1 MQTPETKRQNDWVA
15 LFVANSDETQIDR
28 TLMAAWSVRQHFMDV
43 PIAVVTNRPTHRLW
57 RTAVFNIVISM
68 ADDPSASVATCCRR
82 AMDRD
87 IFERAFYVN
96 SHCRLR
102 SGSVGTLMKPL
113 AQPGIDVTLLPSE
126 SAEAMPDGVVGL
138 RNSDGGRAFLDRWAA
153 SLGEG
158 HGLPAT
164 RGDDAGFVTG
174 VFESIWTP
182 AIATD
187 PKSLPAVEIRQGNAR
202 RLQGEMLLF
211 ALHRL
216 VSGDLKRAATVYA
229 RVALRAEPDLVQLG
243 SERLVP
249 YLRQRF
255 PEKVGGFSA
264 DGLKKLEQ
272 MLNHAAEGD
281 PAGNLL
287 AIAALHLEMDQPK
300 TAVTVLRLIS
310 RMRFN
315 KPVPVPD

>member
-1 MQTPETKRQNDWVA
+1 MQTPETKRKNEWVV

-28 TLMAAWSVRQHFMDV
+28 TLMAAWSVRQHFTDV

-82 AMDRD
+82 AMDRE
-87 IFERAFYVN
+87 IFDRAFYVN

-126 SAEAMPDGVVGL
+126 GAEAMQDGIIGL
-138 RNSDGGRAFLDRWAA
+138 HNSDGGRAFLDKWAA
-153 SLGEG
+153 SIGEG
-158 HGLPAT
+158 GGLPAAV
-164 RGDDAGFVTG
+164 GDNAGFTAG
-174 VFESIWTP
+174 VFDSVWTP
-182 AIATD
+182 EVATD
-187 PKSLPAVEIRQGNAR
+187 PEKLPAVEVRQGNAR

-229 RVALRAEPDLVQLG
+229 RVALRAEPSLVQLG
-243 SERLVP
+243 SARLVP
-249 YLRQRF
+249 HLRRRF
-255 PEKVGGFSA
+255 PEKVSGIGA
-264 DGLKKLEQ
+264 EGRKKLEE

-310 RMRFN
+310 RMRFR

>member
-1 MQTPETKRQNDWVA
+1 MKTPETRRQNEWMV

-28 TLMAAWSVRQHFMDV
+28 TLMAAWSVRQHFQDL
-43 PIAVVTNRPTHRLW
+43 PIAVVTSRPTHRLW
-57 RTAVFNIVISM
+57 RTAIFNVVISV
-68 ADDPSASVATCCRR
+68 ADDPDASVATCCRR

-102 SGSVGTLMKPL
+102 SGSVGTLMKPM
-113 AQPGIDVTLLPSE
+113 AQPDIDVTLLPSAGTE
-126 SAEAMPDGVVGL
+126 VMPDGILGL
-138 RNSDGGRAFLDRWAA
+138 HNSDGGRAFLDDWAA
-153 SLGEG
+153 NLGEG
-158 HGLPAT
+158 GDLPSPDSD
-164 RGDDAGFVTG
+164 RAGFTAA
-174 VFESIWTP
+174 VFDSSWTP
-182 AIATD
+182 AIAAD

-249 YLRQRF
+249 HLRRRF
-255 PEKVGGFSA
+255 PEKVSGFSA
-264 DGLKKLEQ
+264 EGLKKLEQ

-300 TAVTVLRLIS
+300 TAITVLRLIE
-310 RMRFN
+310 RMRFR

>member
-1 MQTPETKRQNDWVA
+1 MQTPETKRQNDWIV
-15 LFVANSDETQIDR
+15 LFVANSDEAQIDR
-28 TLMAAWSVRQHFMDV
+28 TLMAAWSVRQHFQDV
-43 PIAVVTNRPTHRLW
+43 PIAVVTSRPTHRLW

-68 ADDPSASVATCCRR
+68 ADDPDASVATCCRR
-82 AMDRD
+82 AMDRG
-87 IFERAFYVN
+87 IFERAFYVD

-102 SGSVGTLMKPL
+102 TGAVGSMMKPL
-113 AQPGIDVTLLPSE
+113 AQPGIDVALLP
-126 SAEAMPDGVVGL
+126 AGPDQTLPDGIIGL
-138 RNSDGGRAFLDRWAA
+138 HNSDGARAFLDQWAA

-158 HGLPAT
+158 GGLPAPGPGQPRFT
-164 RGDDAGFVTG
+164 AGIFDADW
-174 VFESIWTP
+174 SP
-182 AIATD
+182 RRATD
-187 PKSLPAVEIRQGNAR
+187 PKALPPVEIRRGEPR
-202 RLQGEMLLF
+202 RVQAELLIF

-243 SERLVP
+243 AERLVTH
-249 YLRQRF
+249 LRQRF
-255 PEKVGGFSA
+255 PEKVGGFSPR
-264 DGLKKLEQ
+264 GLGKLED

-300 TAVTVLRLIS
+300 TAITVLRLIE
-310 RMRFN
+310 RMRFR

>member
-1 MQTPETKRQNDWVA
+1 MQTPETKRQNEWVV

-28 TLMAAWSVRQHFMDV
+28 TLMAAWSVRQHFRDV

-113 AQPGIDVTLLPSE
+113 AQPGIDVTLLPSVG
-126 SAEAMPDGVVGL
+126 AETMPDGIVGL
-138 RNSDGGRAFLDRWAA
+138 HSSDGGRAFLDRWAA

-158 HGLPAT
+158 DGLPVA

-174 VFESIWTP
+174 VFDSIWTP
-182 AIATD
+182 AVATD
-187 PKSLPAVEIRQGNAR
+187 PKTLPAVEIRQGNAR

-249 YLRQRF
+249 HLRQRF

-264 DGLKKLEQ
+264 DGLKKLEE